1 MFLNLSD
8 DRIPLAPNSVVEV
21 SPSKRFI
28 IDKLLASGGFA
39 LMYLAH
45 LEGTNRYVALK
56 ELYPRSIEST
66 IIQRLDEGRIVAVRP
81 FASRDDKEDDT
92 MWSKLKEYFVREA
105 NLTRRAGEVY
115 SQTGKREKQNN
126 LDVLQVDGPMTDS
139 RGNVYLAVDTYAGE
153 SLRDYIERGF
163 IRNEDGSV
171 GSNQFL
177 ANIIDIVLDIT
188 IRLSSLHGKEQLLH
202 LDLSPDNV
210 YLALSAGQTRYQPYI
225 IDYGSAFDRNNP
237 NEQVDHRY
245 TVNPHSAPE
254 IHALSE
260 FQDPDCGY
268 TADESSDTYSLA
280 SVLFYAATG
289 RVFTSEMRVFGAE
302 WKEQIRKEYSAGL
315 PSHPGASS
323 FASAL
328 ISFFEQ
334 GLAASQTE
342 RYRSAEELNAALR
355 SLKQRYQEYGNLL
368 PLIPKDELAS
378 YMILEKYPL
387 YQYKGPDGN
396 IHVMCFGFGKFVR
409 QMLLALISAGQMSD
423 SKLIVHIVSSEPE
436 SLVWDYLRTAAP
448 ALPNYSN
455 IDGPSGYEYVSFT
468 YDCLS
473 DVTNESECAGVL
485 KKYGEAH
492 YYLISLGRNN
502 LNSEMAMLCSRL
514 LAVQYAKR
522 NKTIINFYCSE
533 DLASNKFEI
542 DKTYLPDWL
551 QIEAFADALP
561 SYTKTIRNLGVRTL
575 KLAHLYNRLANPR
588 ISLAESARELAKDEY
603 NQRSSCA
610 AALHLKYKLASIG
623 INPARSTNIRAII
636 SAYQKALKT
645 DKRDVLIEL
654 EHRRWMMFMV
664 ALGYR
669 EPTLVELRRYGFN
682 YLEDGT
688 FNAAWKCKEKK
699 LHPCIAPS
707 STAGLSISATDWETL
722 TSVEEIEKSTL
733 DQLDQ
738 MSLKLH
744 LIARRKCQSY
754 IPTIESLFR
763 EIDRKLRDS
772 EEDYR
777 FDNGNTGEYSSYSSA
792 RKVLQEV
799 SHGICECISKFD
811 YPECAAQL
819 PMIAQ
824 IFAELEINAIKEVSE
839 IEQLLAVFAEYS
851 ACKDYKKSDETIID
865 NLLWVLYSKNELP
878 MIKLK
883 GRTIADNIAGPII
896 WEPDTLIYFGFE
908 INQNWLD
915 FFRNHGFT
923 GEISFS
929 NYIGSNLNEIERSLS
944 RVVEQCRKCCVID
957 ITGADEQLVIAAY
970 KIASKYGNVSLIRS
984 TQGGKIEN
992 IHNCTISAVYALNT
1006 SLAASEIY
1014 SLHGAKKKETGA
1026 GIYMSQLVDVVPQM
1040 WKFYREYQNS
1050 WEMITAFVAH
1060 RATNGAGAWFSDY
1073 VIDDNTQ
1080 WVPFWNDF
1088 VAWTHWEK
1096 LCLTDVFIELT
1107 NAGIIRHLSID
1118 TVAGK
1123 AVVSFMCPQNNKMA
1137 RPEAV
1142 KKALTSLLGFKVP
1155 IAYSPFKCVIYKDQA
1170 RGFSVDIKS
1179 DCLVDYYNKSTD
1191 FADKR
1196 NYSEKRYE
1204 LADMEQPLKRMEEL
1218 GLIYNL
1224 EFLMSGDYRG
1234 NSVKFVYSHPAIKEC
1249 LATAGNI
1256 LELYVWSEAEKTHVF
1271 NDCDSNFSF
1280 TWGVSN
1286 SDKDVSNELDVIL
1299 TYGLSALVISCKTA
1313 KFNKEHLY
1321 EIKYLTE
1328 RFSLQSKP
1336 VIVYSSNMAIEDG
1349 RLVTDLSAVKN
1360 RAVAMG
1366 VHLIDLNELET
1377 MDRSLGEELVR
1388 IANE

>member
-92 MWSKLKEYFVREA
+92 MWSELKEYFVREA

-171 GSNQFL
+171 GSNQLL
-177 ANIIDIVLDIT
+177 ANIIDVVLDIT

-225 IDYGSAFDRNNP
+225 IDYGSAFDCNNP

-245 TVNPHSAPE
+245 TINPHSAPE

-323 FASAL
+323 FASSL
-328 ISFFEQ
+328 ISFFER
-334 GLAASQTE
+334 GLAASQAE
-342 RYRSAEELNAALR
+342 RYRSAEELNVALR
-355 SLKQRYQEYGNLL
+355 SLKQSYQEYGNLL
-368 PLIPKDELAS
+368 PLVPKDELAS
-378 YMILEKYPL
+378 YMILEKHPL
-387 YQYKGPDGN
+387 YQYRGADGN
-396 IHVMCFGFGKFVR
+396 VHVLCFGFGKFVR
-409 QMLLALISAGQMSD
+409 QMLLALISTGQMSD

-436 SLVWDYLRTAAP
+436 SFVWDYLRTVAP
-448 ALPNYSN
+448 SLPNYSN
-455 IDGPSGYEYVSFT
+455 IDGHSEFEYVSFT
-468 YDCLS
+468 YDCVS
-473 DVTNESECAGVL
+473 DVTNESECAEVI
-485 KKYGEAH
+485 KKYGETY
-492 YYLISLGRNN
+492 YYLVSLGRNN

-514 LAVQYAKR
+514 LTDQHVKR
-522 NKTIINFYCSE
+522 NKTIIHFYCSE
-533 DLASNKFEI
+533 DLASNNFEI
-542 DKTYLPDWL
+542 DHTCTPDWL
-551 QIEAFADALP
+551 QIEPFADSLP

-575 KLAHLYNRLANPR
+575 KLAHLYNRLTNPR

-623 INPARSTNIRAII
+623 INPSPNTNIRAII

-645 DKRDVLIEL
+645 TKRDALIEL

-669 EPTLVELRRYGFN
+669 EPTIAELRRYGFN

-688 FNAAWKCKEKK
+688 FNASWKCKEKK
-699 LHPCIAPS
+699 LHPCIVPS
-707 STAGLSISATDWETL
+707 STVGRSISAADWETL
-722 TSVEEIEKSTL
+722 VSVEDIEKSTL
-733 DQLDQ
+733 DKLDR

-744 LIARRKCQSY
+744 QLARRKCLSS
-754 IPTIESLFR
+754 IPTIESRFY
-763 EIDRKLRDS
+763 EIDRKLRES
-772 EEDYR
+772 EADYR
-777 FDNGNTGEYSSYSSA
+777 FDNGNAGEYSSYDAA
-792 RKVLQEV
+792 RKALQEV
-799 SHGICECISKFD
+799 SHSICECIARFD
-811 YPECAAQL
+811 YPECTAQL
-819 PMIAQ
+819 PMIAR
-824 IFAELEINAIKEVSE
+824 IFAELEINVVKEIAE
-839 IEQLLAVFAEYS
+839 IEQLLTVFAEYS
-851 ACKDYKKSDETIID
+851 AFKDYKKSDETIID
-865 NLLWVLYSKNELP
+865 NLLWLLYSKNELP

-883 GRTIADNIAGPII
+883 GRTIADNIFGPII
-896 WEPDTLIYFGFE
+896 WEPDMLIYFGFE
-908 INQNWLD
+908 INQNWID

-923 GEISFS
+923 GEISF
-929 NYIGSNLNEIERSLS
+929 NNHIGSSLNEIVRSLG

-970 KIASKYGNVSLIRS
+970 KIASKYKNVSLIRS
-984 TQGGKIEN
+984 TKEGTIEN

-1006 SLAASEIY
+1006 SLTASEIY
-1014 SLHGAKKKETGA
+1014 SLHGAKKRDTEA
-1026 GIYMSQLVDVVPQM
+1026 GSYMLQLVDVVPQM
-1040 WKFYREYQNS
+1040 WKFYREYQDS
-1050 WEMITAFVAH
+1050 WEMITAFIAH

-1073 VIDDNTQ
+1073 IIDDNTQ
-1080 WVPFWNDF
+1080 WIPFRNDS

-1096 LCLTDVFIELT
+1096 LCLAEVFTELS
-1107 NAGIIRHLSID
+1107 NVGIIRNLSIN

-1123 AVVSFMCPQNNKMA
+1123 AVVSFMCPQNNNAA
-1137 RPEAV
+1137 RPDAV
-1142 KKALTSLLGFKVP
+1142 KKALTGLLGFKVP
-1155 IAYSPFKCVIYKDQA
+1155 IAYSPFKCIIYKDPA

-1196 NYSEKRYE
+1196 NGSEKRYE
-1204 LADMEQPLKRMEEL
+1204 LADMEQPLKRLEEL

-1224 EFLMSGDYRG
+1224 DFLMAGDYRG
-1234 NSVKFVYSHPAIKEC
+1234 NSVKYIYSHPAIKEC

-1271 NDCDSNFSF
+1271 NECASNFSF
-1280 TWGVSN
+1280 TWGVGN
-1286 SDKDVSNELDVIL
+1286 GDKEVSNELDVIL

-1321 EIKYLTE
+1321 EIRYLTE

-1336 VIVYSSNMAIEDG
+1336 VIVYSSNLAVENG
-1349 RLVTDLSAVKN
+1349 RLITDLSAVKN
-1360 RAVAMG
+1360 RALAMG
-1366 VHLIDLNELET
+1366 VHLIDLNELEK
-1377 MDRSLGEELVR
+1377 MNRSLGEELVR
-1388 IANE
+1388 IANG